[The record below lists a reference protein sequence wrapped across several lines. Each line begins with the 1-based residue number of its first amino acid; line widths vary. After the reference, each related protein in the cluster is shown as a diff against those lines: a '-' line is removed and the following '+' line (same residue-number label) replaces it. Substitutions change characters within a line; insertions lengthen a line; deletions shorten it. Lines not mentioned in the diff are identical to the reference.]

1 MLQLL
6 RKPSRRERDEEAL
19 NALFTGHDLTT
30 RLPEQQPWMGRLN
43 RFSDGLH
50 QRIRTSLGAAVGI
63 AAHAPQLASIASANQ
78 ESGQSLAKVSAN
90 LKNQGIIKNSSVF
103 KYYCDFAGM
112 GQKIQA
118 GDYQLTKSMNIFQIA
133 DKLTTGDGKPITLD
147 MTIIP
152 GWTVEDVARYLV
164 AQGVWKDSTD
174 FLSLC
179 KSGNGLS
186 DYYFI
191 QDEMKTARVNE
202 RKYLLE
208 GYLAPNTYEIYANA
222 APTDVLKKLL
232 SQTDAVLTPEWQ
244 QRADD
249 LGMSIDQVL
258 TLASMIE
265 KEAKTADFTKV
276 SAVFHNRL
284 KANMK
289 LGSDVTVHYITG
301 VRRMALRDSDLAIDS
316 PYNTYKYAGLPLGPI
331 CNPSADA
338 IQAALYPDESFMA
351 ENYLYFCSKDPDTG
365 ELVFS
370 KTQAEHDAAVKLYA
384 PLWAKFDEERGL
396 Q

>member
-1 MLQLL
+1 MAKLDQPYDHESLRDERRYGFFWYSGLWHLL
-6 RKPSRRERDEEAL
+6 RPILVVLTAMVLVFGLGSTAYNYLDDKYISPVDPADQTEVP
-19 NALFTGHDLTT
+19 FT
-30 RLPEQQPWMGRLN
+30 
-43 RFSDGLH
+43 
-50 QRIRTSLGAAVGI
+50 V
-63 AAHAPQLASIASANQ
+63 

-90 LKNQGIIKNSSVF
+90 LKTQGIIKNSSVF

-147 MTIIP
+147 ITIIP

-222 APTDVLKKLL
+222 APADVLKKLL

-244 QRADD
+244 QRADE